1 MTASLDPGDPM
12 PELVVR
18 PDRPANG
25 GEAVGRVDGQVV
37 FVRGAVPGELVRAR
51 VVDDRRAS
59 FRRAEVVE
67 ILEPSA
73 HRVMSPC
80 DAARH
85 GAGCCDL
92 GYIDVSHARTLK
104 AQILSDALGRIGGFD
119 DADLAAAG
127 VDDEVVRSLGD
138 DGTGWR
144 VRTRLGVDDDGRA
157 GMHAFR
163 GSRIVTGHRCA
174 APSPGLLDGLDDM
187 TLTPGAE
194 LAVVADMH
202 GRRHVTE
209 LGPVTPPAR
218 RGRGRRGD
226 RTATQSAR
234 RRRESVRAQRVVDG
248 DVTAAHR
255 VGDRVWQIPVPA
267 FWQAHRAAPGVYAD
281 TVVDMVAAAGVHPRS
296 DAAVAWD
303 LYGGAGIFAAAL
315 LDRAI
320 EGNAVGAVH
329 VVESDPVALTSAEQT
344 FAGDERVA
352 LHRGEVAATSAALPS
367 PDVVVLDPPRTG
379 AGAAVIGAV
388 TDADPDVIVHVGCDV
403 GRFARDLAL
412 FAEQGYRP
420 RDIRAFD
427 AFPLTH
433 HVEAIA
439 CLVPAHRR
447 M

>member
-1 MTASLDPGDPM
+1 M
-12 PELVVR
+12 VVR

-25 GEAVGRVDGQVV
+25 GEAVGRIDGQVV
-37 FVRGAVPGELVRAR
+37 FVRGAVPGELIRAQ

-59 FRRAEVVE
+59 FRRAEVIE
-67 ILEPSA
+67 ILEPSP
-73 HRVMSPC
+73 HRVVSPC

-92 GYIDVSHARTLK
+92 GYIEVSHARTLK
-104 AQILSDALGRIGGFD
+104 AQIVSDALSRIGRFD
-119 DADLAAAG
+119 DADLTAAG
-127 VDDEVVRSLGD
+127 VDDVVVRSLGD

-157 GMHAFR
+157 GMHAFH

-174 APSPGLLDGLDDM
+174 APTPGLVDGLDDLA
-187 TLTPGAE
+187 LTPGAE
-194 LAVVADMH
+194 LAIVADMH

-209 LGPVTPPAR
+209 LAPVAPPAR
-218 RGRGRRGD
+218 RARGRRGD

-234 RRRESVRAQRVVDG
+234 RRRESDRAQRVVEG
-248 DVTAAHR
+248 DTTAAHR
-255 VGDRVWQIPVPA
+255 VGDRVWQIPVTA

-281 TVVDMVAAAGVHPRS
+281 TIVGMIAAAGVRPRAG
-296 DAAVAWD
+296 AAVAWD

-315 LDRAI
+315 LDQEI
-320 EGNAVGAVH
+320 GGAAPAGVH
-329 VVESDPVALTSAEQT
+329 VVESDPLALASAAET
-344 FAGDERVA
+344 FADDDRVT
-352 LHRGEVAATSAALPS
+352 LHRGEVATTSAALPS

-379 AGAAVIGAV
+379 AGAAVIDAV
-388 TDADPDVIVHVGCDV
+388 TDADPGVIVHVGCDV

-439 CLVPAHRR
+439 CLVPAHRG